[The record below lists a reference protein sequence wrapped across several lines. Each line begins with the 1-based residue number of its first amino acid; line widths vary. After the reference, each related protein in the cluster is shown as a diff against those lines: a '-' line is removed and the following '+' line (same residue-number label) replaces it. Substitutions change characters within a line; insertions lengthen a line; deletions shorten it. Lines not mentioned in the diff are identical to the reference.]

1 MACPVNTDQSQC
13 PILGTGTSGLE
24 KIPQPPMK
32 YFGLLG
38 HLPEIDK
45 DFPVKSLWRL
55 MDNHGPILEVD
66 LQGSRVLVGNHDL
79 FSEMLDEETWV
90 KQPSKAQLQLRNV
103 GGGDGLVTAFSGEKN
118 WGIARRLLN
127 PSFGNSN
134 IFHLGCS
141 ESTCD

>member
-1 MACPVNTDQSQC
+1 MFPLDAYATMALPINHEQNQC
-13 PILGTGTSGLE
+13 PFSGIDTSKLE
-24 KIPQPPMK
+24 KIPVPPMK

-45 DFPVKSLWRL
+45 DFPVSSLWKF
-55 MDNHGPILEVD
+55 MDNHGPILETD
-66 LQGSRVLVGNHDL
+66 LQGRRILVGSHEL

-127 PSFGNSN
+127 PAFGM
-134 IFHLGCS
+134 C
-141 ESTCD
+141 